1 VKFFEEIAMN
11 INELNHEFIPLSDDG
26 VHLSFVTAVITE
38 GLSTEAFVTLLLNRE
53 RMLWQIIETAPENED
68 NSKLWHVIDENE
80 DLKKAIHLF
89 DNYCLNLPE
98 YQTFEIIF
106 NGLPREL
113 SIPEV

>member
-1 VKFFEEIAMN
+1 MN
-11 INELNHEFIPLSDDG
+11 INELNHEFIPLIDDG

-38 GLSTEAFVTLLLNRE
+38 DLSTEAFVTLLLHRE

-68 NSKLWHVIDENE
+68 NPKLWHVIDENE

-98 YQTFEIIF
+98 YQKFEIIF
-106 NGLPREL
+106 NGLPRNL